1 MCLWLF
7 LNAVYRCKVDFVKF
21 TLYKIKTY
29 MCRWIFE
36 SYVSFLLQSADLS
49 LVGTMA

>member
-7 LNAVYRCKVDFVKF
+7 LKCSIVDFVKF

-29 MCRWIFE
+29 MFRWIFE